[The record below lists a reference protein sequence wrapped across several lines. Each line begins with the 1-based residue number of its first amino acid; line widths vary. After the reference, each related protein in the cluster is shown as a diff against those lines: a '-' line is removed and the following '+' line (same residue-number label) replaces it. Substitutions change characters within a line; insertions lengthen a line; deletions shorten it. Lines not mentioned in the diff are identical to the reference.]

1 MRTIR
6 RVAVL
11 GAGTMGSRIAAH
23 FANAG
28 IPSLL
33 LDIVVP
39 NEKNRNAAA
48 LKGIENAEK
57 QKPGGFFT
65 EAGKALIKPGNFDD
79 NLGELN
85 SCDWIVEAVTENL
98 EIKRDLWGRVE
109 KVRKPD
115 AILSTNTSGIPLAE
129 ISEGFSPEFRRH
141 FLGTHFFNPPRYLHL
156 MEMIPGADTS
166 AEVLAFVQD
175 FADRRLGKGV
185 VPCKDT
191 PNFIANRIGSF
202 FGGTIAKYTIAGDY
216 TVEEVDALTGPLIG
230 LPNSASFRLL
240 DIVGLDV
247 WAFVGS
253 NLYKAVPQDPWRDRF
268 LPTEFQKKML
278 ERGWLGEKTG
288 QGFYKRVG
296 KGEDRVIHAIDW
308 KTLEYHPANKV
319 KFPSSEAA
327 RAIEDLPERLRMLV
341 NSQDRA
347 GTFLWN
353 VFSDLFLYSA
363 SMVPEIS
370 DRIVEIDRAMRWGY
384 ANKLGPF
391 ELWDALG
398 FQNVV
403 NRLEKEGREL
413 PANVRKM
420 QKAGATSLY
429 RYTAENKKPK
439 NLYFDFL
446 KAVYRADR
454 GAAGNYRTRRT

>member
-33 LDIVVP
+33 LDIVLP

-48 LKGIENAEK
+48 IKGIENAEK
-57 QKPGGFFT
+57 QKPGGFFVDS
-65 EAGKALIKPGNFDD
+65 GKELIKPGNFEDD
-79 NLGELN
+79 LGEIS
-85 SCDWIVEAVTENL
+85 SCDWIMEAVTENL
-98 EIKRDLWGRVE
+98 DIKRDLWARVD
-109 KVRKPD
+109 KLRKPD
-115 AILSTNTSGIPLAE
+115 AILSTNTSGIPLAQ
-129 ISEGFSPEFRRH
+129 ISEGFSTEFRLN

-166 AEVLAFVQD
+166 DEVQTFVQH
-175 FADRRLGKGV
+175 FADLRLGKGV

-202 FGGTIAKYTIAGDY
+202 FGGTIAKYTVEGDY
-216 TVEEVDALTGPLIG
+216 TVEEVDALTGSLIG

-247 WAFVGS
+247 WAYVGS
-253 NLYKAVPQDPWRDRF
+253 NLYKAVPNDPWRDRF
-268 LPTEFQKKML
+268 LPTDFQKKML

-308 KTLEYHPANKV
+308 KTLESHPPPKVSFPTAVTANQ
-319 KFPSSEAA
+319 
-327 RAIEDLPERLRMLV
+327 IEDLP
-341 NSQDRA
+341 
-347 GTFLWN
+347 
-353 VFSDLFLYSA
+353 
-363 SMVPEIS
+363 VP
-370 DRIVEIDRAMRWGY
+370 
-384 ANKLGPF
+384 L
-391 ELWDALG
+391 
-398 FQNVV
+398 
-403 NRLEKEGREL
+403 
-413 PANVRKM
+413 
-420 QKAGATSLY
+420 
-429 RYTAENKKPK
+429 
-439 NLYFDFL
+439 
-446 KAVYRADR
+446 
-454 GAAGNYRTRRT
+454 